1 MKNFNNKK
9 KRTAVIL
16 CGGRGTR
23 LGSITKKIPKSLVKI
38 KNKPIIWYILNIL
51 KKNHFNHFILPVGY
65 KGNLLEKY
73 LKKNIFKNF
82 DLDIIQTGIDTPIA
96 QRISKIK
103 NLIKS
108 DNFLLLN
115 GDAIFDFDLNKIYQ
129 NHEKNKNTSITF
141 LGSETNLPYGTIV
154 LSKGIVKNFQRDV
167 PFNAVKI
174 VNKSNTT
181 AYVYS
186 GMSILKSKIFKQQ
199 LKKFK
204 NFEQDLY
211 PLIIKK
217 YMCKF
222 QKFSGF
228 WHSIDNIKDIIVLK
242 NDNSK
247 KKKLIK
253 LIKKLNNK

>member
-1 MKNFNNKK
+1 MKSLNFKK

-51 KKNHFNHFILPVGY
+51 KKNHFNHFVLPIGY
-65 KGNLLEKY
+65 KGNLLKGY

-82 DLDIIQTGIDTPIA
+82 DLDIVQTGVDTPIA

-103 NLIKS
+103 NFIKS

-115 GDAIFDFDLNKIYQ
+115 GDAIFDFDLNKIYR
-129 NHEKNKNTSITF
+129 NHEKNKNTYMTF
-141 LGSETNLPYGTIV
+141 LGSETNLPYGTII
-154 LSKGIVKNFQRDV
+154 LSEGIVKNFQRNV
-167 PFNAVKI
+167 MFNAVKI
-174 VNKSNTT
+174 ANEKNTI
-181 AYVYS
+181 AHVYS
-186 GMSILKSKIFKQQ
+186 GMSILKSKILNQQ
-199 LKKFK
+199 LKNFK

-217 YMCKF
+217 YKCKF

-228 WHSIDNIKDIIVLK
+228 WHSIDNMKDIIVLK
-242 NDNSK
+242 NDNDK
-247 KKKLIK
+247 KKKLTK
-253 LIKKLNNK
+253 LVNKLNK